1 MLLNF
6 TLSLSIRPESGNQRV
21 AKIQM
26 AMVQQQVVQRIP
38 AQTTITTAAQTITTQ
53 LFKIQPMVSQNEKL
67 FFFNVIKTYEFSFI
81 KFSELRNLTAAL
93 HQPVT
98 TTIIHGQNS
107 PPSMNGSV
115 SQVDS
120 NQTPPLSPHSYTG
133 QIPSPIFTSS
143 TPNTTMNNTRATN
156 YLQPYVSVP
165 QSQSMVEMY
174 SSAAYSPIT
183 SPYYTLTPGNLLAE
197 HEVKIEGMPH
207 TSPHSVHSHHHQM
220 THMTAPH
227 QNHSRSPSIEDE
239 RELQS
244 QIVSRNLERPSVV
257 NIKME

>member
-1 MLLNF
+1 
-6 TLSLSIRPESGNQRV
+6 
-21 AKIQM
+21 
-26 AMVQQQVVQRIP
+26 MVQHQVVQRII
-38 AQTTITTAAQTITTQ
+38 AQITITTAAPTITIQ
-53 LFKIQPMVSQNEKL
+53 LFKIQPMVSQNEKKL
-67 FFFNVIKTYEFSFI
+67 FFEIKSYEFIFYKKI
-81 KFSELRNLTAAL
+81 IELRNLTAAI

-133 QIPSPIFTSS
+133 QIPSPIFNSS

-156 YLQPYVSVP
+156 YATACYSVP

-183 SPYYTLTPGNLLAE
+183 SPYYTMTPGNLLAE

-207 TSPHSVHSHHHQM
+207 NSPHSVHSHHHQM
-220 THMTAPH
+220 THMTAQH